1 MMYSP
6 FSDSM
11 VDWLS
16 RDRVT
21 VVVAANIQF
30 ESGTAYV
37 HSGTG
42 TIVIDGFVYYGMG
55 RMGSIDDVNETNTT
69 SPSQLKMTLS
79 GLDMSLFAKTLNER
93 CVGRTAEIFLVAID
107 DNGQVQIADLIFQ
120 GKVSSTGA
128 TAGETNALQ
137 YTVSN
142 IFEDWQRPFPDRFT
156 DESHQSVQP
165 GDRIFR
171 YVAQMSER
179 SIFWGSKK
187 DAPGFTYS

>member
-1 MMYSP
+1 MLYSP
-6 FSDSM
+6 FSDAM

-21 VVVAANIQF
+21 AVIAANIQF
-30 ESGTAYV
+30 ESGSVYV

-42 TIVIDGFVYYGMG
+42 TIVLNGFVYYGMG
-55 RMGSIDDVNETNTT
+55 KMGAVDDVGETNST
-69 SPSQLKMTLS
+69 SPAQLKLTLS
-79 GLDMSLFAKTLNER
+79 GLDLSLFATTLNER
-93 CVGRTAEIFLVAID
+93 CVGRQANIYLVVMD
-107 DNGQVQIADLIFQ
+107 DSGVVRAADMIFQ

-142 IFEDWQRPFPDRFT
+142 IFEDWQRPFPDRYT
-156 DESHQSVQP
+156 DESHQATQP

-171 YVAQMSER
+171 YVAQMAER
-179 SIFWGSKK
+179 SIYWGSKK

>member
-1 MMYSP
+1 MLYSP
-6 FSDSM
+6 FSASM
-11 VDWLS
+11 IDWLM

-21 VVVAANIQF
+21 AVLAAQIQF
-30 ESGTAYV
+30 ESGTVYV

-42 TIVIDGFVYYGMG
+42 PLVIGGFVYLGLG
-55 RMGSIDDVNETNTT
+55 TMGSVDDVSESNTT
-69 SPSQLKMTLS
+69 SPTQLKMTLS
-79 GLDMSLFAKTLNER
+79 GLDLSLFAKTLNER
-93 CVGRTAEIFLVAID
+93 CVGKPAELYLVALD
-107 DNGQVQIADLIFQ
+107 DSGVAQVADLMFK

-142 IFEDWQRPFPDRFT
+142 VFEDWQRPFPDRNT
-156 DESHQSVQP
+156 DESHQAAQP

-171 YVAQMSER
+171 YVAQMAER

>member
-1 MMYSP
+1 
-6 FSDSM
+6 
-11 VDWLS
+11 
-16 RDRVT
+16 
-21 VVVAANIQF
+21 
-30 ESGTAYV
+30 
-37 HSGTG
+37 
-42 TIVIDGFVYYGMG
+42 
-55 RMGSIDDVNETNTT
+55 
-69 SPSQLKMTLS
+69 
-79 GLDMSLFAKTLNER
+79 MSLFAKTLNER
-93 CVGRTAEIFLVAID
+93 CVGRAAEIFLVAID
-107 DNGQVQIADLIFQ
+107 DNGQVRVADLIFQ

-137 YTVSN
+137 YTISN

-156 DESHQSVQP
+156 DESHQSVQH

>member
-1 MMYSP
+1 MLYSP
-6 FSDSM
+6 FSDAM

-21 VVVAANIQF
+21 ALIAANIQF
-30 ESGTAYV
+30 ESGTIYV

-42 TIVIDGFVYYGMG
+42 QIVLNGFVYYGMG
-55 RMGSIDDVNETNTT
+55 KMGAVDDVGETNST
-69 SPSQLKMTLS
+69 SPSQLKLTLS
-79 GLDMSLFAKTLNER
+79 GLDLSLFATTLNER
-93 CVGRTAEIFLVAID
+93 CVGRQANIYLVVMD
-107 DNGQVQIADLIFQ
+107 DGGVVRAADLIFQ

-128 TAGETNALQ
+128 TAGGTNALQ

-142 IFEDWQRPFPDRFT
+142 IFEDWQRPFPDRYT
-156 DESHQSVQP
+156 DESHQAAQP

-171 YVAQMSER
+171 YVAQMAER
-179 SIFWGSKK
+179 SIYWGSKK

>member
-1 MMYSP
+1 MLYSP
-6 FSDSM
+6 FSDAM

-21 VVVAANIQF
+21 ALIAANIQF
-30 ESGTAYV
+30 ESGTVYV

-42 TIVIDGFVYYGMG
+42 QIVLNGFVYYGMG
-55 RMGSIDDVNETNTT
+55 KMGAVDDVGETNST
-69 SPSQLKMTLS
+69 SPSQLKLTLS
-79 GLDMSLFAKTLNER
+79 GLDLSLFATTLNER
-93 CVGRTAEIFLVAID
+93 CVGRLANIYLVVMD
-107 DNGQVQIADLIFQ
+107 DGGVVRAADLIFQ

-142 IFEDWQRPFPDRFT
+142 IFEDWQRPFPDRYT
-156 DESHQSVQP
+156 DESHQAAQP

-171 YVAQMSER
+171 YVAQMAER
-179 SIFWGSKK
+179 SIYWGSKK

>member
-21 VVVAANIQF
+21 VVIAANIQF

-42 TIVIDGFVYYGMG
+42 TLVIGGLVYYGMG
-55 RMGSIDDVNETNTT
+55 ALGAVDDVGETNTT

-79 GLDMSLFAKTLNER
+79 GLDMSLFATTLNER
-93 CVGRTAEIFLVAID
+93 CVGRPAEIYLVVLD
-107 DNGQVQIADLIFQ
+107 DSGATKVADLIFK

-128 TAGETNALQ
+128 IVGETNALQ

-142 IFEDWQRPFPDRFT
+142 IFEDWQRPFPDRYT
-156 DESHQSVQP
+156 DESHQSVEP
-165 GDRIFR
+165 NDRIFR

-187 DAPGFTYS
+187 DAPPFTYS

>member
-1 MMYSP
+1 MLYSP

-11 VDWLS
+11 ITWLS

-21 VVVAANIQF
+21 AVLAANVQF

-42 TIVIDGFVYYGMG
+42 TLVLGGYVYYGMG
-55 RMGSIDDVNETNTT
+55 TMGAIDDVNETNTT
-69 SPSQLKMTLS
+69 SPTQLRMTLS

-93 CVGRTAEIFLVAID
+93 CVGKPAELYLVAMD
-107 DNGQVQIADLIFQ
+107 DNGVVQVSDLIFK
-120 GKVSSTGA
+120 GRVSGTGA
-128 TAGETNALQ
+128 TSRETNALQ

-142 IFEDWQRPFPDRFT
+142 IFEDWQRPFPDRYT
-156 DESHQSVQP
+156 DESHQASQP

-171 YVAQMSER
+171 YVAQMAER
-179 SIFWGSKK
+179 SIYWGSKK
-187 DAPGFTYS
+187 DAPGFTYT

>member
-1 MMYSP
+1 MLYTP
-6 FSDSM
+6 FSDQM
-11 VDWLS
+11 VDYLS

-21 VVVAANIQF
+21 AVIAAQVQF

-42 TIVIDGFVYYGMG
+42 TLVLGGYVYYGVG
-55 RMGSIDDVNETNTT
+55 TLGAVDDVQETGTT
-69 SPSQLKMTLS
+69 SPNQLKLTLS

-93 CVGRTAEIFLVAID
+93 CVGRPAELYLVALD
-107 DNGQVQIADLIFQ
+107 EAGVARVADLIFK

-128 TAGETNALQ
+128 TAGDTNALQ

-156 DESHQSVQP
+156 DESHQAAQP

-171 YVAQMSER
+171 YVAQMAER
-179 SIFWGSKK
+179 PIYWGSKK

>member
-1 MMYSP
+1 MVYSP

-11 VDWLS
+11 ITWLS

-21 VVVAANIQF
+21 AVLAANVQF

-42 TIVIDGFVYYGMG
+42 TLVLGGYVYYGMG
-55 RMGSIDDVNETNTT
+55 TLGTIDDVSETNTT
-69 SPSQLKMTLS
+69 SPTQLRMTLS

-93 CVGRTAEIFLVAID
+93 CVGKTAELYLVAMD
-107 DNGQVQIADLIFQ
+107 DNGVVQVADLIFK
-120 GKVSSTGA
+120 GRVSGTGA
-128 TAGETNALQ
+128 TSGETNALQ

-142 IFEDWQRPFPDRFT
+142 IFEDWQRPFPDRYT
-156 DESHQSVQP
+156 DESHQASQP

-171 YVAQMSER
+171 YVAQMAER
-179 SIFWGSKK
+179 SIYWGSKK

>member
-1 MMYSP
+1 MLYSP
-6 FSDSM
+6 FSDAM

-21 VVVAANIQF
+21 ALIAANIQF
-30 ESGTAYV
+30 ESGTVYV

-42 TIVIDGFVYYGMG
+42 QIVLNGFVYYGMG
-55 RMGSIDDVNETNTT
+55 KMGAVDDVGETNST
-69 SPSQLKMTLS
+69 SPSQLKLTLS
-79 GLDMSLFAKTLNER
+79 GLDLSLFATTLNER
-93 CVGRTAEIFLVAID
+93 CVGRQANIYLVVMD
-107 DNGQVQIADLIFQ
+107 DGGVVRAADLIFQ

-142 IFEDWQRPFPDRFT
+142 IFEDWQRPFPDRYT
-156 DESHQSVQP
+156 DESHQAAQP

-171 YVAQMSER
+171 YVAQMAER
-179 SIFWGSKK
+179 SIYWGSKK

>member
-11 VDWLS
+11 LDWLS

-21 VVVAANIQF
+21 VAIAANIQF

-42 TIVIDGFVYYGMG
+42 NLVIGGFVYYGMG
-55 RMGSIDDVNETNTT
+55 RMGSIDDVTENNTT

-79 GLDMSLFAKTLNER
+79 GLDLSLFAKTLNER
-93 CVGRTAEIFLVAID
+93 CVGRPAEIFLVAID
-107 DNGQVQIADLIFQ
+107 DNGKAQVADLIFQ

-156 DESHQSVQP
+156 DESHQAAQP